1 MRRTR
6 VSEGGI
12 VLDLVAEPLTGEA
25 FAPFGEVITPP
36 TTERRRYFNEALGD
50 SRTSAELRCWISR
63 IAPTQNLPLLCEVM
77 ERHPCGTQTFLP
89 MSVSRF
95 VIVVAGAGP
104 DGDPDVHDL
113 KAFIGS
119 SRHGV
124 TYRANVWHHGMVVL
138 DEPALFVVINWKDD
152 GPLDE
157 KFVRLTEAA
166 TIRLP
171 TIA

>member
-1 MRRTR
+1 
-6 VSEGGI
+6 
-12 VLDLVAEPLTGEA
+12 LDLVAEPLTGEA
-25 FAPFGEVITPP
+25 FAMFGEVITPP
-36 TTERRRYFNEALGD
+36 TNERRRYFNNPLRD
-50 SRTSAELRCWISR
+50 SRADAELRCWISR
-63 IAPTQNLPLLCEVM
+63 IAPTQNLPLRCELM
-77 ERHPCGTQTFLP
+77 ERHPCGTQTFVP
-89 MSVSRF
+89 ISVSRF
-95 VIVVAGAGP
+95 LIVVAVAG
-104 DGDPDVHDL
+104 DDHPDVHHL

-119 SRHGV
+119 SRQGV

-157 KFVRLTEAA
+157 KFVTLTEAV